1 MMAALGVLTLL
12 AIDSDVDALATPF
25 LATYMILFALLLF
38 IYELMW
44 WVPVPHINK
53 TLRKN
58 FGFMYGLKGKG
69 LYLIFVAFLCLGLM
83 DESSQT
89 IKILGWAT
97 GIAFLASGLLHFFL
111 ILSNPDFVDY
121 YKPPT
126 AGLERM
132 GPTDGQGENVV

>member
-1 MMAALGVLTLL
+1 
-12 AIDSDVDALATPF
+12 
-25 LATYMILFALLLF
+25 MILFAALLF
-38 IYELMW
+38 CYELVW
-44 WVPVPHINK
+44 WVPIPMVNR

-69 LYLIFVAFLCLGLM
+69 LYMIFVAFLCLGLL
-83 DESSQT
+83 DESNQT

-97 GIAFLASGLLHFFL
+97 GIGFLAVGILHIFL
-111 ILSNPDFVDY
+111 ILSNPDFVDE

-132 GPTDGQGENVV
+132 GSTNDDVV